1 MQRLYNLT
9 VTLGYYDTPKCHLLN
24 MYDTVRTSDCEGTE
38 NNNLTTKTNLR
49 KIYSFP
55 QLYFT
60 SSLLFDKYI
69 ESENEM
75 KLILI
80 HKVNDNRDSFIL

>member
-1 MQRLYNLT
+1 MSSTKYVRYIHFVLE
-9 VTLGYYDTPKCHLLN
+9 LLN
-24 MYDTVRTSDCEGTE
+24 SEEYE
-38 NNNLTTKTNLR
+38 NNNLATKTNLR

-55 QLYFT
+55 QLYFP

-75 KLILI
+75 KHSYETYL
-80 HKVNDNRDSFIL
+80 DT